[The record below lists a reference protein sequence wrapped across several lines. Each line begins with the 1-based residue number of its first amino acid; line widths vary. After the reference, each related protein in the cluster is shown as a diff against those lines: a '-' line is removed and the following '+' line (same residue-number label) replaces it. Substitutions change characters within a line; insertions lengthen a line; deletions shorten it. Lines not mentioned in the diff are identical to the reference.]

1 MHKTRRQALKLAKD
15 YLFEI
20 GTEEMPAHVVS
31 RSVKQ
36 LADRTKKFL
45 KENGLKFKDIK
56 TYSTPRRLTILV
68 EDLAEKQDDI
78 DEVKKGPAKKIAQD
92 ADGNW
97 TKAAQGFARGQGITT
112 DDIYFEELKGTEYA
126 YVHVQKEGKKASD
139 ILLGMSD
146 IIKDMTFPTKMRW
159 DSNDFEFV
167 RPIHWL
173 VSLYDS
179 DVIPVKILDIT
190 AGRKTEG
197 HRFLGDSV
205 VLANADDY
213 VEALKDQFVIVDAKE
228 RKDMIVNQMND
239 LVKKNNWKVKEDK
252 NLLEEV
258 TNLVEYPTVFVGS
271 FDEKYL
277 NIPDEVLITSMK
289 DNQRYF
295 EVYDQNGKLINHFIA
310 VRNGNK
316 DYLDNVISGNE
327 KVLVAR
333 LDDAQFFYDEDRKY
347 PLSHFVDKMKNVSFH
362 DKIGSMAEKM
372 KRVRLIGDYLAKRWN
387 LDENVVKD
395 FDRASELYKFDLV
408 TQMVGEFAELQ
419 GVMGMHYARLAGE
432 NEEVAVAIKE
442 HYMPTTA
449 EGELPETTV
458 GSLLSVAD
466 KIDTILTFFGAG
478 MIPSSSNDP
487 YALRRNAYGIVR
499 ILLNQKWSL
508 PFNQVLPEIVELVD
522 GKTPA
527 KLPKTNEED
536 EQIALFIRDRIKQ
549 YLQKNNFKYD
559 VIDAVLASSQQDPSE
574 ILSAAK
580 VLGLHHDD
588 AEFKP
593 VVESLTRIDNILK
606 KAKFNNKQA
615 EVDENLFEDASENE
629 LFAGIQNLQE
639 IQNLADL
646 YQGFVQLQPV
656 IDRYFDTNMIMAKD
670 KKVRNNRL
678 AQLSQVS
685 VLADRLGDL
694 SKLVIK

>member
-1 MHKTRRQALKLAKD
+1 MTKD

-36 LADRTKKFL
+36 LAERTEKFL
-45 KENGLKFKDIK
+45 KENGLKFKNVK
-56 TYSTPRRLTILV
+56 TFSTPRRLTILV
-68 EDLAEKQDDI
+68 EELAEKQDDI
-78 DEVKKGPAKKIAQD
+78 DEIKKGPAKKIALD
-92 ADGNW
+92 KDKNW
-97 TKAAQGFARGQGITT
+97 TKAAEGFARGQGMST

-126 YVHVQKEGKKASD
+126 YVHVQKEGKKAAD

-146 IIKDMTFPTKMRW
+146 IIKAMTFPTKMRW
-159 DSNDFEFV
+159 DSHDFEFV

-173 VSLYDS
+173 VSLFGS

-205 VLANADDY
+205 VLANTADYED
-213 VEALKDQFVIVDAKE
+213 ALKDQFVIVDAKK
-228 RKDMIVNQMND
+228 RKEMIVDQMNQ
-239 LVKKNNWKVKEDK
+239 LVKENNWQIKMDQ

-258 TNLVEYPTVFVGS
+258 TNLVEYPTVFAGS
-271 FDEKYL
+271 FDKKYL
-277 NIPDEVLITSMK
+277 EMPQEVLITSMK

-295 EVYDQNGKLINHFIA
+295 EVYDQDSHLINHFIS

-316 DYLDNVISGNE
+316 DYLENVVSGNE

-347 PLSHFVDKMKNVSFH
+347 PLSHFVNKLKNVSFH
-362 DKIGSMAEKM
+362 DKIGSMAEKTV
-372 KRVRLIGDYLAKRWN
+372 RVRIIGDLLAKRWK
-387 LDENVVKD
+387 LDEQTIKD

-419 GVMGMHYARLAGE
+419 GIMGMHYAKLAGE
-432 NEEVAVAIKE
+432 KDDVAVAIKE
-442 HYMPTTA
+442 HYMPTTS

-466 KIDTILTFFGAG
+466 KLDTIITFFAVG

-487 YALRRNAYGIVR
+487 YALRRYAYGIVR
-499 ILLNQKWSL
+499 ILLKQKWSL
-508 PFNQVLPEIVELVD
+508 PFKEVLPEIVSALD

-527 KLPKTNEED
+527 KLPKTAEQDEE
-536 EQIALFIRDRIKQ
+536 IAAFIRDRIKQ
-549 YLQKNNFKYD
+549 YLQRNNFKYD
-559 VIDAVLASSQQDPSE
+559 IIDAVLASSQQDPIQ
-574 ILSAAK
+574 ILAAAN
-580 VLGLHHDD
+580 VLQLHHDD
-588 AEFKP
+588 DKFKP
-593 VVESLTRIDNILK
+593 VVESLIRIKNILK
-606 KAKFNNKQA
+606 KAKYKGKNAVNP
-615 EVDENLFEDASENE
+615 D
-629 LFAGIQNLQE
+629 LFANESEQELYAGVNALKDISNLT
-639 IQNLADL
+639 DL
-646 YQGFVQLQPV
+646 YDGFVKLQPV
-656 IDRYFDTNMIMAKD
+656 IDRYFETNMILD
-670 KKVRNNRL
+670 KNEEIKNNRL
-678 AQLSQVS
+678 NQLSAVAE
-685 VLADRLGDL
+685 LADNLGDL

>member
-1 MHKTRRQALKLAKD
+1 MAKD

-20 GTEEMPAHVVS
+20 GTEEMPAHVVT
-31 RSVKQ
+31 RSVNQ
-36 LADRTKKFL
+36 LADRTRKFL
-45 KENGLKFKDIK
+45 KENGLSFKDIK

-97 TKAAQGFARGQGITT
+97 TKAAQGFARGQGMTT

-126 YVHVQKEGKKASD
+126 YVHVQKEGKKAND
-139 ILLGMSD
+139 ILLGMSE
-146 IIKDMTFPTKMRW
+146 IIKAMTFPTKMRW

-173 VSLYDS
+173 VSLFGN

-190 AGRKTEG
+190 AGRKTQG

-205 VLANADDY
+205 VLASADDY
-213 VEALKDQFVIVDAKE
+213 VDALKDQFVIVDAKE
-228 RKDMIVNQMND
+228 RKDMIVNQMKE
-239 LVKKNNWKVKEDK
+239 LVDKNNWQIKEDK

-258 TNLVEYPTVFVGS
+258 TNLVEYSTVFAGS

-277 NIPDEVLITSMK
+277 QIPDEVLITSMK

-295 EVYDQNGKLINHFIA
+295 EVYDQDGKLINHFIA

-316 DYLDNVISGNE
+316 NFLDNVISGNE

-372 KRVRLIGDYLAKRWN
+372 KRVQIIGDYLAKRWN
-387 LDENVVKD
+387 LPENVVAD

-419 GVMGMHYARLAGE
+419 GGMGMHYARLAGE

-442 HYMPTTA
+442 HYMPVTA
-449 EGELPETTV
+449 EGALPETTV

-466 KIDTILTFFGAG
+466 KLDTIITFFGAG

-487 YALRRNAYGIVR
+487 YALRRYAYGIVR
-499 ILLNQKWSL
+499 ILLNEKWSL
-508 PFNQVLPEIVELVD
+508 PFNAVLPEIVSLID

-527 KLPKTNEED
+527 KLPKQGEED

-559 VIDAVLASSQQDPSE
+559 IIDAVLASSQQDPSQ
-574 ILSAAK
+574 ILAVAN
-580 VLGLHHDD
+580 VLQEHHDD

-606 KAKFNNKQA
+606 KAKFKGQV
-615 EVDENLFEDASENE
+615 EVDESLFDDNSENE
-629 LFAGIQNLQE
+629 LYAGVQNLQAVE
-639 IQNLADL
+639 DLADL

-656 IDRYFDTNMIMAKD
+656 IDQYFDTNMIMAKD
-670 KKVRNNRL
+670 EKVKNNRL
-678 AQLSQVS
+678 AQLSSVS
-685 VLADRLGDL
+685 QLADRLGDL
-694 SKLVIK
+694 SQLVIK

>member
-1 MHKTRRQALKLAKD
+1 MAKD

-20 GTEEMPAHVVS
+20 GTEEMPAHVVP

-36 LADRTKKFL
+36 LADRTRKFL

-56 TYSTPRRLTILV
+56 TFSTPRRLTILV

-92 ADGNW
+92 KDGNW
-97 TKAAQGFARGQGITT
+97 TKAAQGFARGQGMTT

-146 IIKDMTFPTKMRW
+146 IVKAMTFPTKMRW

-173 VSLYDS
+173 VSLFGN

-213 VEALKDQFVIVDAKE
+213 EDALKDQYVIADAEE
-228 RKDMIVNQMND
+228 RKDMIVNQMNE
-239 LVKKNNWKVKEDK
+239 LVKQNNWEIKPDRD
-252 NLLEEV
+252 LLEEV
-258 TNLVEYPTVFVGS
+258 TYLVEYPTVFAGS
-271 FDEKYL
+271 FDKKYL

-295 EVYDQNGKLINHFIA
+295 EVYDENGKLINHFIA

-347 PLSHFVDKMKNVSFH
+347 PLSHFVDRLKNVSFH

-372 KRVRLIGDYLAKRWN
+372 QRVRMIGDYLAKRWN
-387 LDENVVKD
+387 LPESVITD

-432 NEEVAVAIKE
+432 NEDVAVAIKE

-449 EGELPETTV
+449 EGELPTTTV
-458 GSLLSVAD
+458 GSLLSIAD
-466 KIDTILTFFGAG
+466 KIDTIVTFFGAG
-478 MIPSSSNDP
+478 MIPTSSNDP
-487 YALRRNAYGIVR
+487 YALRRYAYGIVR
-499 ILLNQKWSL
+499 ILLNEKWSL
-508 PFNQVLPEIVELVD
+508 PFNEVLPEIINMLNGV
-522 GKTPA
+522 TPA
-527 KLPKTNEED
+527 KLPKGDADQE
-536 EQIALFIRDRIKQ
+536 IADFIRDRVKQ
-549 YLQKNNFKYD
+549 YLQKNKFKYD
-559 VIDAVLASSQQDPSE
+559 IIDAVLASSQQDPSQ
-574 ILSAAK
+574 ILAAAN
-580 VLGLHHDD
+580 VLQLHHDD
-588 AEFKP
+588 DEFKP

-606 KAKFNNKQA
+606 KAKFKGGI
-615 EVDENLFEDASENE
+615 EVDESLFDDNSEKE
-629 LFAGIQNLQE
+629 LYVGVQNLQDIE
-639 IQNLADL
+639 DLADL

-656 IDRYFDTNMIMAKD
+656 IDQYFDTNMIMAKD
-670 KKVRNNRL
+670 ENVKNNRL
-678 AQLSQVS
+678 AQLSVVS
-685 VLADRLGDL
+685 ELADRLGDL

>member
-1 MHKTRRQALKLAKD
+1 MAKD

-20 GTEEMPAHVVS
+20 GTEEMPAHVVP
-31 RSVKQ
+31 RSVNQ
-36 LADRTKKFL
+36 LADRTRKFL

-56 TYSTPRRLTILV
+56 TFSTPRRLTILV

-97 TKAAQGFARGQGITT
+97 TKAAQGFARGQGMTT

-139 ILLGMSD
+139 ILLGMSE
-146 IIKDMTFPTKMRW
+146 IIKAMTFPTKMRW

-173 VSLYDS
+173 VSLFGNE
-179 DVIPVKILDIT
+179 VIPVKILDIT

-213 VEALKDQFVIVDAKE
+213 EDALKDQYVIANAEE
-228 RKDMIVNQMND
+228 RKDMIVNQMD
-239 LVKKNNWKVKEDK
+239 ELVKKNHWQVKPDRD
-252 NLLEEV
+252 LLEEV
-258 TNLVEYPTVFVGS
+258 TYLVEYPTVFAGS

-295 EVYDQNGKLINHFIA
+295 EVYDENGKLINHFIA

-347 PLSHFVDKMKNVSFH
+347 PLSHFVDRLKDVSFH
-362 DKIGSMAEKM
+362 DKIGSMAEKVQ
-372 KRVRLIGDYLAKRWN
+372 RVRMIGDYLAKRWN
-387 LDENVVKD
+387 LPENVVKD

-432 NEEVAVAIKE
+432 DEEVSVAIKE
-442 HYMPTTA
+442 HYMPATA
-449 EGELPETTV
+449 EGPLPETTV
-458 GSLLSVAD
+458 GSLLSIAD
-466 KIDTILTFFGAG
+466 KIDTIVTFFGAG
-478 MIPSSSNDP
+478 MIPTSSNDP
-487 YALRRNAYGIVR
+487 YALRRYAYGIVR
-499 ILLNQKWSL
+499 ILLNEKWSL
-508 PFNQVLPEIVELVD
+508 PFNEVLPEIISLLN
-522 GKTPA
+522 GATPA
-527 KLPKTNEED
+527 RLPKSDADQE
-536 EQIALFIRDRIKQ
+536 IADFIRDRVKQ
-549 YLQKNNFKYD
+549 YLQKNKFKYD
-559 VIDAVLASSQQDPSE
+559 IIDAVLASSQQDPSQ
-574 ILSAAK
+574 ILAAAN
-580 VLGLHHDD
+580 VLQLHHDD
-588 AEFKP
+588 EEFKP

-606 KAKFNNKQA
+606 KAKFKGNV
-615 EVDENLFEDASENE
+615 EVDESLFEDNSEKE
-629 LFAGIQNLQE
+629 LYVGVQNLQE
-639 IQNLADL
+639 IESLADL

-656 IDRYFDTNMIMAKD
+656 IDQYFDVNMIMD
-670 KKVRNNRL
+670 KNEKVKNNRL
-678 AQLSQVS
+678 AQLYAVS
-685 VLADRLGDL
+685 ELADRLGNL

>member
-1 MHKTRRQALKLAKD
+1 MAKD

-20 GTEEMPAHVVS
+20 GTEEMPAHVVT
-31 RSVKQ
+31 RSVNQ
-36 LADRTKKFL
+36 LADRTRKFL
-45 KENGLKFKDIK
+45 KENGLSFKDIK
-56 TYSTPRRLTILV
+56 TFSTPRRLTILV
-68 EDLAEKQDDI
+68 EDLAEKQEDI

-97 TKAAQGFARGQGITT
+97 TKAAQGFARGQGVSV

-126 YVHVQKEGKKASD
+126 YVHIQKEGKKASD

-146 IIKDMTFPTKMRW
+146 IIKAMTFPTKMRW

-173 VSLYDS
+173 VSLYGN

-213 VEALKDQFVIVDAKE
+213 EDALKNQFVIVDAKE
-228 RKDMIVNQMND
+228 RKDMIVHQIND
-239 LVKKNNWKVKEDK
+239 LVAKNNWQVKEDK

-258 TNLVEYPTVFVGS
+258 TNLVEYPTVFAGS

-277 NIPDEVLITSMK
+277 QIPDEVLITSMK

-295 EVYDQNGKLINHFIA
+295 EVYDEDGKLINYFIA

-316 DYLDNVISGNE
+316 DYRDNVISGNE

-372 KRVRLIGDYLAKRWN
+372 ERVQIIGNYLAKRWN
-387 LDENVVKD
+387 LDENVVSD

-442 HYMPTTA
+442 HYMPATA
-449 EGELPETTV
+449 EGPLPETTV
-458 GSLLSVAD
+458 GSLLSIAD
-466 KIDTILTFFGAG
+466 KLDTIITFFGAG
-478 MIPSSSNDP
+478 MIPTSSNDP
-487 YALRRNAYGIVR
+487 YALRRYAYGIVR

-508 PFNQVLPEIVELVD
+508 PFNAVLPEIVDLIN

-527 KLPKTNEED
+527 KLPKAGEED
-536 EQIALFIRDRIKQ
+536 EEIALFIRDRIKQ

-559 VIDAVLASSQQDPSE
+559 IIDAVLASSQQDPSQ
-574 ILSAAK
+574 ILAAAN
-580 VLGLHHDD
+580 VLQLHHDD
-588 AEFKP
+588 EEFKP

-606 KAKFNNKQA
+606 KAKFNGQV
-615 EVDENLFEDASENE
+615 EVNEELFDDNSEKE
-629 LFAGIQNLQE
+629 LFAGVQNLQE
-639 IQNLADL
+639 IEELADL

-656 IDRYFDTNMIMAKD
+656 IDQYFETNMIMAKD
-670 KKVRNNRL
+670 ENVKNNRL
-678 AQLSQVS
+678 AQLSKVS
-685 VLADRLGDL
+685 EMADRLGDL

>member
-1 MHKTRRQALKLAKD
+1 MQKIRMRGLKMTKD

-36 LADRTKKFL
+36 LAERTEKFL
-45 KENGLKFKDIK
+45 KENGLKFKNVK
-56 TYSTPRRLTILV
+56 TFSTPRRLTILV
-68 EDLAEKQDDI
+68 EELAEKQDDI
-78 DEVKKGPAKKIAQD
+78 DEIKKGPAKKIALD
-92 ADGNW
+92 KDKNW
-97 TKAAQGFARGQGITT
+97 TKAAEGFARGQGMST

-126 YVHVQKEGKKASD
+126 YVHVQKEGKKAAD

-146 IIKDMTFPTKMRW
+146 IIKAMTFPTKMRW
-159 DSNDFEFV
+159 DSHDFEFV

-173 VSLYDS
+173 VSLFGS

-205 VLANADDY
+205 VLANTADYED
-213 VEALKDQFVIVDAKE
+213 ALKDQFVIVDAKK
-228 RKDMIVNQMND
+228 RKEMIVDQMNQ
-239 LVKKNNWKVKEDK
+239 LVKENNWQINMDQ

-258 TNLVEYPTVFVGS
+258 TNLVEYPTVFAGS
-271 FDEKYL
+271 FDKKYL
-277 NIPDEVLITSMK
+277 EMPQEVLITSMK

-295 EVYDQNGKLINHFIA
+295 EVYDQDNHLINHFIS

-316 DYLDNVISGNE
+316 DYLENVVSGNE

-347 PLSHFVDKMKNVSFH
+347 PLSHFVNKLKNVSFH
-362 DKIGSMAEKM
+362 DKIGSMAEKTV
-372 KRVRLIGDYLAKRWN
+372 RVRIIGDLLAKRWK
-387 LDENVVKD
+387 LDEQTIKD

-419 GVMGMHYARLAGE
+419 GIMGMHYAKLAGE
-432 NEEVAVAIKE
+432 KDDVAVAIKE
-442 HYMPTTA
+442 HYMPTTS

-466 KIDTILTFFGAG
+466 KLDTIITFFAVG

-487 YALRRNAYGIVR
+487 YALRRYAYGIVR
-499 ILLNQKWSL
+499 ILLKQKWSL
-508 PFNQVLPEIVELVD
+508 PFKEVLPEIVSALD

-527 KLPKTNEED
+527 KLPKTAEQDEE
-536 EQIALFIRDRIKQ
+536 IAAFIRDRIKQ

-559 VIDAVLASSQQDPSE
+559 IIDAVLASSQQDPIQ
-574 ILSAAK
+574 ILAAAN
-580 VLGLHHDD
+580 VLQLHHDD
-588 AEFKP
+588 DKFKP
-593 VVESLTRIDNILK
+593 VVESLIRIKNILK
-606 KAKFNNKQA
+606 KAKYKGKNVVNP
-615 EVDENLFEDASENE
+615 D
-629 LFAGIQNLQE
+629 LFANESEQELYAGVNALKDISNLT
-639 IQNLADL
+639 DL
-646 YQGFVQLQPV
+646 YDGFVKLQPV
-656 IDRYFDTNMIMAKD
+656 IDRYFVTNMILD
-670 KKVRNNRL
+670 KNEEIKNNRL
-678 AQLSQVS
+678 NQLSAVAE
-685 VLADRLGDL
+685 LADNLGDL

>member
-1 MHKTRRQALKLAKD
+1 MAKD

-20 GTEEMPAHVVS
+20 GTEEMPAHVVT
-31 RSVKQ
+31 RSVNQ
-36 LADRTKKFL
+36 LADRTRKFL
-45 KENGLKFKDIK
+45 KENGLSFKDIK
-56 TYSTPRRLTILV
+56 TFSTPRRLTILV
-68 EDLAEKQDDI
+68 EDLAEKQEDI

-97 TKAAQGFARGQGITT
+97 TKAAQGFARGQGVSV

-126 YVHVQKEGKKASD
+126 YVHIQKEGKKASD

-146 IIKDMTFPTKMRW
+146 IIKAMTFPKKMRW

-173 VSLYDS
+173 VSLYGN

-213 VEALKDQFVIVDAKE
+213 EDALKNQFVIVDAKE
-228 RKDMIVNQMND
+228 RKDMIVHQIND
-239 LVKKNNWKVKEDK
+239 LVAKNNWQVKEDK

-258 TNLVEYPTVFVGS
+258 TNLVEYPTVFAGS

-277 NIPDEVLITSMK
+277 QIPDEVLITSMK

-295 EVYDQNGKLINHFIA
+295 EVYDEDGKLINYFIA

-372 KRVRLIGDYLAKRWN
+372 ERVQIIGNYLAKRWN
-387 LDENVVKD
+387 LDENVVSD

-442 HYMPTTA
+442 HYMPATA
-449 EGELPETTV
+449 EGPLPETTV
-458 GSLLSVAD
+458 GSLLSIAD
-466 KIDTILTFFGAG
+466 KLDTIITFFGAG
-478 MIPSSSNDP
+478 MIPTSSNDP
-487 YALRRNAYGIVR
+487 YALRRYAYGIVR

-508 PFNQVLPEIVELVD
+508 PFNAVLPEIVDLIN

-527 KLPKTNEED
+527 KLPKAGEED
-536 EQIALFIRDRIKQ
+536 EEIALFIRDRIKQ

-559 VIDAVLASSQQDPSE
+559 IIDAVLASSQQDPSQ
-574 ILSAAK
+574 ILAAAN
-580 VLGLHHDD
+580 VLQLHHDD
-588 AEFKP
+588 EEFKP

-606 KAKFNNKQA
+606 KAKFNGQV
-615 EVDENLFEDASENE
+615 EVNEELFDDNSEKE
-629 LFAGIQNLQE
+629 LFAGVQNLQE
-639 IQNLADL
+639 IEELADL

-656 IDRYFDTNMIMAKD
+656 IDQYFETNMIMAKD
-670 KKVRNNRL
+670 ENVKNNRL
-678 AQLSQVS
+678 AQLSKVS
-685 VLADRLGDL
+685 EMADRLGDL

>member
-1 MHKTRRQALKLAKD
+1 MAKD

-20 GTEEMPAHVVS
+20 GTEEMPAHVVT
-31 RSVKQ
+31 RSVNQ
-36 LADRTKKFL
+36 LADRTRKFL
-45 KENGLKFKDIK
+45 KENGLSFKDIK
-56 TYSTPRRLTILV
+56 TFSTPRRLTILV
-68 EDLAEKQDDI
+68 EDLAEKQEDI

-97 TKAAQGFARGQGITT
+97 TKAAQGFARGQGVSV
-112 DDIYFEELKGTEYA
+112 DDIYFKELKGTEYA
-126 YVHVQKEGKKASD
+126 YVHIQKEGKKASD

-146 IIKDMTFPTKMRW
+146 IIKAMTFPTKMRW

-173 VSLYDS
+173 VSLYGN

-213 VEALKDQFVIVDAKE
+213 EDALKNQFVIVDAKE
-228 RKDMIVNQMND
+228 RKDMIVHQIND
-239 LVKKNNWKVKEDK
+239 LVAKNNWQVKEDK

-258 TNLVEYPTVFVGS
+258 TNLVEYPTVFAGS

-277 NIPDEVLITSMK
+277 QIPDEVLISSMK

-295 EVYDQNGKLINHFIA
+295 EVDDEDGKLINYFIA

-372 KRVRLIGDYLAKRWN
+372 ERVQIIGNYLAKRWN
-387 LDENVVKD
+387 LDENVVSD

-442 HYMPTTA
+442 HYMPATA
-449 EGELPETTV
+449 EGPLPETTV
-458 GSLLSVAD
+458 GSLLSIAD
-466 KIDTILTFFGAG
+466 KLDTIITFFGAG
-478 MIPSSSNDP
+478 MIPTSSNDP
-487 YALRRNAYGIVR
+487 YALRRYAYGIVR

-508 PFNQVLPEIVELVD
+508 PFNAVLPEIVDLIN

-527 KLPKTNEED
+527 KLPKAGEED
-536 EQIALFIRDRIKQ
+536 EEIALFIRDRIKQ

-559 VIDAVLASSQQDPSE
+559 IIDAVLASSQQDPSQ
-574 ILSAAK
+574 ILAAAN
-580 VLGLHHDD
+580 VLQLHHDD
-588 AEFKP
+588 EEFKP

-606 KAKFNNKQA
+606 KAKFNGQV
-615 EVDENLFEDASENE
+615 EVNEELFDDNSEKE
-629 LFAGIQNLQE
+629 LFAGVQNLQE
-639 IQNLADL
+639 IEELADL

-656 IDRYFDTNMIMAKD
+656 IDQYFETNMIMAKD
-670 KKVRNNRL
+670 ENVKNNRL
-678 AQLSQVS
+678 AQLSKVS
-685 VLADRLGDL
+685 EMADRLGDL

>member
-1 MHKTRRQALKLAKD
+1 MRGLKMTKD

-36 LADRTKKFL
+36 LAERTEKFL
-45 KENGLKFKDIK
+45 KENGLKFKNVK
-56 TYSTPRRLTILV
+56 TFSTPRRLTILV
-68 EDLAEKQDDI
+68 EELAEKQDDI
-78 DEVKKGPAKKIAQD
+78 DEIKKGPAKKIALD
-92 ADGNW
+92 KDKNW
-97 TKAAQGFARGQGITT
+97 TKAAEGFARGQGMST

-126 YVHVQKEGKKASD
+126 YVHVQKEGKKAAD

-146 IIKDMTFPTKMRW
+146 IIKAMTFPTKMRW
-159 DSNDFEFV
+159 DSHDFEFV

-173 VSLYDS
+173 VSLFGS

-205 VLANADDY
+205 VLANTADYED
-213 VEALKDQFVIVDAKE
+213 ALKDQFVIVDAKK
-228 RKDMIVNQMND
+228 RKEMIVDQMNQ
-239 LVKKNNWKVKEDK
+239 LVKENNWQIKMDQ

-258 TNLVEYPTVFVGS
+258 TNLVEYPTVFAGS
-271 FDEKYL
+271 FDKKYL
-277 NIPDEVLITSMK
+277 EMPQEVLITSMK

-295 EVYDQNGKLINHFIA
+295 EVYDQDSHLINHFIS

-316 DYLDNVISGNE
+316 DYLENVVSGNE

-347 PLSHFVDKMKNVSFH
+347 PLSHFVNKLKNVSFH
-362 DKIGSMAEKM
+362 DKIGSMAEKTV
-372 KRVRLIGDYLAKRWN
+372 RVRIIGDLLAKRWK
-387 LDENVVKD
+387 LDEQTIKD

-419 GVMGMHYARLAGE
+419 GIMGMHYAKLAGE
-432 NEEVAVAIKE
+432 KDDVAVAIKE
-442 HYMPTTA
+442 HYMPTTS

-466 KIDTILTFFGAG
+466 KLDTIITFFAVG

-487 YALRRNAYGIVR
+487 YALRRYAYGIVR
-499 ILLNQKWSL
+499 ILLKQKWSL
-508 PFNQVLPEIVELVD
+508 PFKEVLPEIVSALD

-527 KLPKTNEED
+527 KLPKTAEQDEE
-536 EQIALFIRDRIKQ
+536 IAAFIRDRIKQ

-559 VIDAVLASSQQDPSE
+559 IIDAVLASSQQDPIQ
-574 ILSAAK
+574 ILAAAN
-580 VLGLHHDD
+580 VLQLHHDD
-588 AEFKP
+588 DKFKP
-593 VVESLTRIDNILK
+593 VVESLIRIKNILK
-606 KAKFNNKQA
+606 KAKYKGKNAVNP
-615 EVDENLFEDASENE
+615 D
-629 LFAGIQNLQE
+629 LFANESEQELYAGVNALKDISNLT
-639 IQNLADL
+639 DL
-646 YQGFVQLQPV
+646 YDGFVKLQPV
-656 IDRYFDTNMIMAKD
+656 IDRYFETNMILD
-670 KKVRNNRL
+670 KNEEIKNNRL
-678 AQLSQVS
+678 NQLSAVAE
-685 VLADRLGDL
+685 LADNLGDL

>member
-1 MHKTRRQALKLAKD
+1 MAKD

-20 GTEEMPAHVVS
+20 GTEEMPAHVVT
-31 RSVKQ
+31 RSVNQ
-36 LADRTKKFL
+36 LADRTRKFL
-45 KENGLKFKDIK
+45 KENGLSFKDIK
-56 TYSTPRRLTILV
+56 TFSTPRRLTILV
-68 EDLAEKQDDI
+68 EDLAEKQEDI

-97 TKAAQGFARGQGITT
+97 TKAAQGFARGQGVSV

-126 YVHVQKEGKKASD
+126 YVHIQKEGKKASD

-146 IIKDMTFPTKMRW
+146 IIKAMTFPTKMRW

-173 VSLYDS
+173 VSLYGN

-213 VEALKDQFVIVDAKE
+213 EDALKNQFVIVDAKE
-228 RKDMIVNQMND
+228 RKDMIVHQIND
-239 LVKKNNWKVKEDK
+239 LVAKNNWQVKEDK

-258 TNLVEYPTVFVGS
+258 TNLVEYPTVFAGS

-277 NIPDEVLITSMK
+277 QIPDEVLITSMK

-295 EVYDQNGKLINHFIA
+295 EVYDEDGKLINYFIA

-372 KRVRLIGDYLAKRWN
+372 ERVQIIGNYLAKRWN
-387 LDENVVKD
+387 LDENVVSD

-442 HYMPTTA
+442 HYMPATA
-449 EGELPETTV
+449 EGPLPETTV
-458 GSLLSVAD
+458 GSLLSIAD
-466 KIDTILTFFGAG
+466 KLDTIITFFGAG
-478 MIPSSSNDP
+478 MIPTSSNDP
-487 YALRRNAYGIVR
+487 YALRRYAYGIVR

-508 PFNQVLPEIVELVD
+508 PFNAVLPEIVDLIN

-527 KLPKTNEED
+527 KLPKAGEED
-536 EQIALFIRDRIKQ
+536 EEIALFIR
-549 YLQKNNFKYD
+549 
-559 VIDAVLASSQQDPSE
+559 
-574 ILSAAK
+574 
-580 VLGLHHDD
+580 
-588 AEFKP
+588 
-593 VVESLTRIDNILK
+593 
-606 KAKFNNKQA
+606 
-615 EVDENLFEDASENE
+615 
-629 LFAGIQNLQE
+629 
-639 IQNLADL
+639 
-646 YQGFVQLQPV
+646 
-656 IDRYFDTNMIMAKD
+656 
-670 KKVRNNRL
+670 
-678 AQLSQVS
+678 
-685 VLADRLGDL
+685 
-694 SKLVIK
+694 

>member
-1 MHKTRRQALKLAKD
+1 MTKD

-20 GTEEMPAHVVS
+20 GTEEMPAHVVT

-36 LADRTKKFL
+36 LADRTRKFL
-45 KENGLKFKDIK
+45 KENGLAFKDIK

-97 TKAAQGFARGQGITT
+97 TKAAQGFARGQGMST

-126 YVHVQKEGKKASD
+126 YVHVKKEGKKASD
-139 ILLGMSD
+139 ILLGMSN

-173 VSLYDS
+173 VSLYGN
-179 DVIPVKILDIT
+179 DVIPVKILDIV
-190 AGRKTEG
+190 AGRKTQG

-205 VLANADDY
+205 VLASADDY
-213 VEALKDQFVIVDAKE
+213 VDALKDQFVIVDAKE
-228 RKDMIVNQMND
+228 RKEMIVNQMND
-239 LVKKNNWKVKEDK
+239 LVNKNNWTIKEDK

-258 TNLVEYPTVFVGS
+258 TNLVEYPTVFAGS

-316 DYLDNVISGNE
+316 DFLDNVISGNE

-347 PLSHFVDKMKNVSFH
+347 PLSHFADKMKNVSFH

-372 KRVRLIGDYLAKRWN
+372 KRVKIIGDYLAKRWN
-387 LDENVVKD
+387 LTDNVVSD

-442 HYMPTTA
+442 HYMPSTA
-449 EGELPETTV
+449 EGALPETTV

-466 KIDTILTFFGAG
+466 KIDTIITFFGAG

-508 PFNQVLPEIVELVD
+508 PFNEVLPEIVELIN

-527 KLPKTNEED
+527 KLPKAGEED

-559 VIDAVLASSQQDPSE
+559 VIDAVLASSQQDPSQ
-574 ILSAAK
+574 ILAAAK

-606 KAKFNNKQA
+606 KAKFAGHQNK
-615 EVDENLFEDASENE
+615 VDESLFEDNSENE
-629 LFAGIQNLQE
+629 LYAGVESLQKTE
-639 IQNLADL
+639 DLADL
-646 YQGFVQLQPV
+646 YEGFVQLQPV

-670 KKVRNNRL
+670 EKVKDNRL
-678 AQLSQVS
+678 TQLNNIS